1 MFSGLIRFRIVW
13 QEHFTDGTILRGTPG
28 TVIVLLELLIGN
40 SWDQ

>member
-28 TVIVLLELLIGN
+28 TVYCAIRAV
-40 SWDQ
+40 DRK